1 MNSFGA
7 NYRGEPFMESLRD
20 NKGLS
25 RSLLLGWSVGF
36 VCASDMLTPL
46 NDMFQLVPLPSTMF
60 RMQIIGLLVLDTCA
74 TFGCEYIIRIWYGSE
89 SPRIPSVLNMLRS
102 QSRVQTEANTFK

>member
-1 MNSFGA
+1 
-7 NYRGEPFMESLRD
+7 MESLRD

-46 NDMFQLVPLPSTMF
+46 NDMFQLVPVAVDNVPNADYRTT
-60 RMQIIGLLVLDTCA
+60 RT
-74 TFGCEYIIRIWYGSE
+74 
-89 SPRIPSVLNMLRS
+89 
-102 QSRVQTEANTFK
+102 